1 MKLLN
6 KYTGRGVGVAVLDT
20 GIYPHMDFDN
30 RIICFQDFVQKRANP
45 YDDNGHGTHVAGII
59 AGSGKASKGVCRGV
73 APECNLICLKVLDAS
88 GNGMQLNTIRA
99 LEWLLANYKRYGIRI
114 VNISVGSVSKNYR
127 QHDGL
132 IRAVER
138 VWDEG
143 LVVVTAAG
151 NGGPSP
157 GSITAPGSSKK
168 VITVGSSDM
177 LEQYQMLSGAGPT
190 KECVCKPDIVCKGHN
205 ILSCKASPGGR
216 EYTRK
221 SGTSM
226 STPYISGAAALALE
240 KDPLLTNVEIKM
252 MLKDCA
258 RDLGMPHNRQGW
270 GEFDLEKFLSY

>member
-1 MKLLN
+1 MKHKN
-6 KYTGRGVGVAVLDT
+6 KYTGKGIGVAVLDT
-20 GIYPHMDFDN
+20 GIYPHMDFDR

-59 AGSGKASKGVCRGV
+59 AGSGRASQGACRGL
-73 APECNLICLKVLDAS
+73 APESNLICLKVLDAA
-88 GNGMQLNTIRA
+88 GNGMQQNTIRS
-99 LEWLLANYKRYGIRI
+99 LEWILGNYKRYGVRI
-114 VNISVGSVSKNYR
+114 VNISVGSVTKNYR

-151 NGGPSP
+151 NGGPNP

-177 LEQYQMLSGAGPT
+177 LNHYQRLSGTGPT
-190 KECVCKPDIVCKGHN
+190 SECICKPDIVCRGHD

-252 MLKDCA
+252 MLRECA
-258 RDLGMPHNRQGW
+258 RDLGLPHNRQGW